1 MQNFFLFCQKKKKH
15 TLFLFLFYIS
25 TFIKTL
31 TSIYLFYILYY
42 LNDIC
47 LTFFF
52 YYFTFTHG
60 PPTLTHI
67 YPFSLFSKHF
77 PFLFSLFFFLFSYF
91 SFFSQ
96 GKSSNQYQNKTHK
109 ILINQYHWW
118 WEGQIWVAQVF
129 ISDLSL
135 TLVESQRFEV
145 IPLSVK
151 ACIVRSL
158 SFDFKH
164 FAAIGF
170 VFDFDFEFGL
180 LVFSWW
186 FNFELIFYGFWVD

>member
-1 MQNFFLFCQKKKKH
+1 MIFVSL
-15 TLFLFLFYIS
+15 
-25 TFIKTL
+25 
-31 TSIYLFYILYY
+31 
-42 LNDIC
+42 
-47 LTFFF
+47 FFF

-135 TLVESQRFEV
+135 MLVESQRFEV

-170 VFDFDFEFGL
+170 VFDLILSLGYWFLVDGLILSWFSMDFGLIRFDFRCILGFRC
-180 LVFSWW
+180 
-186 FNFELIFYGFWVD
+186 FNGFWWWWWLF

>member
-1 MQNFFLFCQKKKKH
+1 MSH
-15 TLFLFLFYIS
+15 
-25 TFIKTL
+25 
-31 TSIYLFYILYY
+31 
-42 LNDIC
+42 
-47 LTFFF
+47 FFF
-52 YYFTFTHG
+52 FFYFTFTHG

-96 GKSSNQYQNKTHK
+96 GKGSNQYQNKTHK

-129 ISDLSL
+129 VSNLSHARRISKIWSNPSL
-135 TLVESQRFEV
+135 CQSLHCKISLIWFQAFCRHW
-145 IPLSVK
+145 I
-151 ACIVRSL
+151 CIW
-158 SFDFKH
+158 
-164 FAAIGF
+164 
-170 VFDFDFEFGL
+170 FDFEFGL

>member
-1 MQNFFLFCQKKKKH
+1 MQIFCLFCQKKKKTH
-15 TLFLFLFYIS
+15 
-25 TFIKTL
+25 
-31 TSIYLFYILYY
+31 
-42 LNDIC
+42 
-47 LTFFF
+47 FFF
-52 YYFTFTHG
+52 FILQIHFYKNTNINLFILHPLLFKWYLSHFFYYYFTFTHG

-135 TLVESQRFEV
+135 MLVESQRFEV

-180 LVFSWW
+180 LVSSWW

>member
-1 MQNFFLFCQKKKKH
+1 MIFVSL
-15 TLFLFLFYIS
+15 
-25 TFIKTL
+25 
-31 TSIYLFYILYY
+31 
-42 LNDIC
+42 
-47 LTFFF
+47 FFF

-77 PFLFSLFFFLFSYF
+77 PFLFSLFCFLFSYF

-135 TLVESQRFEV
+135 MLVESQRFEV

>member
-1 MQNFFLFCQKKKKH
+1 MIFVS
-15 TLFLFLFYIS
+15 LFLLLFYIYPWPTNFNS
-25 TFIKTL
+25 HLPIFSFLRTL
-31 TSIYLFYILYY
+31 S
-42 LNDIC
+42 
-47 LTFFF
+47 
-52 YYFTFTHG
+52 
-60 PPTLTHI
+60 
-67 YPFSLFSKHF
+67 F
-77 PFLFSLFFFLFSYF
+77 PFLIILFSYF

-96 GKSSNQYQNKTHK
+96 GKGSNQYQNKTHK

-118 WEGQIWVAQVF
+118 WEGQVWVAQVF

-158 SFDFKH
+158 SSDFKH

>member
-1 MQNFFLFCQKKKKH
+1 MQNFCLFCQKKKHFLIIILHIHLYKNININ
-15 TLFLFLFYIS
+15 LFILHPLLFKWYLSHFFY
-25 TFIKTL
+25 
-31 TSIYLFYILYY
+31 
-42 LNDIC
+42 
-47 LTFFF
+47 

-67 YPFSLFSKHF
+67 YPFSLFSEQF

-96 GKSSNQYQNKTHK
+96 GKGSNQYQNKTHK